1 MFTAGSIPCH
11 SSRIP
16 AVLESSLPGVG
27 VSIGTLVKGT
37 HVKKATMCGAA
48 RRRGFRGM
56 VLRDAFDVGDA
67 DRTQHIGRLRTAG
80 GAARPDEHAVRVGN
94 FVLRRARFQ
103 LLFGPAS
110 VHPYRMA
117 WPTTADPPGTPHPA
131 DWYGWRL
138 MGANN
143 REVGRNAMSFLS
155 YPLARHAV
163 GRLQHHADR
172 LVQRTTVDPVTG
184 RWSWLLELDGDP
196 VVVSGRWYERDHD
209 SRQGSAKF
217 IALLPTASL
226 TDGVVTLRDRR
237 GSAPRLAIEGTP

>member
-1 MFTAGSIPCH
+1 
-11 SSRIP
+11 
-16 AVLESSLPGVG
+16 
-27 VSIGTLVKGT
+27 
-37 HVKKATMCGAA
+37 MCGAA
-48 RRRGFRGM
+48 RCRGFRGM

-67 DRTQHIGRLRTAG
+67 DRTQHIGRLHTAG
-80 GAARPDEHAVRVGN
+80 ATARPDEHAVRVSN

-117 WPTTADPPGTPHPA
+117 WPTTADPAGTPRVA

-163 GRLQHHADR
+163 ARLQHHADR

-184 RWSWLLELDGDP
+184 RWSWLLELDGEP
-196 VVVSGRWYERDHD
+196 VAVSGRWYERDHD
-209 SRQGSAKF
+209 SRQGLAKF
-217 IALLPTASL
+217 IALLPAASL

-237 GSAPRLAIEGTP
+237 GAPPRLAVEGTP

>member
-1 MFTAGSIPCH
+1 
-11 SSRIP
+11 
-16 AVLESSLPGVG
+16 
-27 VSIGTLVKGT
+27 
-37 HVKKATMCGAA
+37 MCGAA

-67 DRTQHIGRLRTAG
+67 DRTQHIGRLHTAG
-80 GAARPDEHAVRVGN
+80 ATARPDEHAVRVSN

-117 WPTTADPPGTPHPA
+117 WPTTADPTGAPRAA

-163 GRLQHHADR
+163 ARLQHHADR
-172 LVQRTTVDPVTG
+172 LVQRW
-184 RWSWLLELDGDP
+184 RA
-196 VVVSGRWYERDHD
+196 ER
-209 SRQGSAKF
+209 
-217 IALLPTASL
+217 
-226 TDGVVTLRDRR
+226 
-237 GSAPRLAIEGTP
+237 